1 MFNPARYQVVSFDC
15 YGTLVDWET
24 GLLGALRPLLA
35 CHRVK
40 APDEEVLEL
49 YAQIES
55 TLEAGPYLPYR
66 EVLKHT
72 SLMLGA
78 HFNFPISIPEAQGL
92 AASLAAWPL
101 FPDAAAALKRL
112 QSRYRLALLANADD
126 NLLAPELTRFEV
138 LFDWVITSQ
147 QAEAYKPSPR
157 FFQHAMGK
165 IGLPANHIL
174 HVSASL
180 YHDIGPAA
188 ALGIDTIWVN
198 RRAGQEGTGAT
209 PPSAAHADL
218 TMAGLQELVDA
229 VDDES
234 WRTG

>member
-24 GLLGALRPLLA
+24 GLLGTLRPLLA
-35 CHRVK
+35 RHGVK
-40 APDEEVLEL
+40 ASDEEVLEL
-49 YAQIES
+49 YARLES
-55 TLEAGPYLPYR
+55 TLQAGPYLPYR
-66 EVLKHT
+66 EVLKHV
-72 SLMLGA
+72 SLQLGA
-78 HFNFPISIPEAQGL
+78 HFNFPLSIPDAQGL
-92 AASLAAWPL
+92 AASLAGWPP
-101 FPDAAAALKRL
+101 FPDAAALKHL
-112 QSRYRLALLANADD
+112 KSRYRLALLTNADD
-126 NLLAPELTRFEV
+126 DLLAPALARFEV

-147 QAEAYKPSPR
+147 QAGAYKPAPR

-165 IGLPANHIL
+165 IGFPVNQIL

-180 YHDIGPAA
+180 YHDIGPVA
-188 ALGIDTIWVN
+188 ALGMDTIWVN
-198 RRAGQEGTGAT
+198 RRANKEGSGAT